1 MEQAR
6 RVAKSLLLGPWPERW
21 GHTQGV
27 AERATEL
34 TVTVPVEDRS
44 VLIAAAWLHDIGYA
58 PPLTETASTRWMA
71 RYTCRARDGT
81 NDLSVLW
88 AITPVHDSFRWNVP
102 SPR

>member
-1 MEQAR
+1 LEQAR

-71 RYTCRARDGT
+71 RCTSVTGGGT
-81 NDLSVLW
+81 SGW
-88 AITPVHDSFRWNVP
+88 SRWSRIILAP
-102 SPR
+102 G